1 MVAGEAKELPT
12 ILSLQLLPLFPSYPL
27 LHLLLLLFLLNN
39 IMTADAT
46 SRERPYWNYRGQK
59 APTPKEMTS
68 VCACVCVCVCNGGT
82 WGTRAQRT
90 RNKKIQKCLLIWWQT
105 SLKEKWWQT
114 ERIERD
120 VFGEGWIGP
129 RRMASISIK
138 KSEGLDEQRKTQ
150 ALVIYYT
157 LTWAYGK

>member
-68 VCACVCVCVCNGGT
+68 VCACVCVCVCVCVMGECGGQEP
-82 WGTRAQRT
+82 RELEIKRY
-90 RNKKIQKCLLIWWQT
+90 RNVCSFDDRQ
-105 SLKEKWWQT
+105 
-114 ERIERD
+114 
-120 VFGEGWIGP
+120 V
-129 RRMASISIK
+129 
-138 KSEGLDEQRKTQ
+138 
-150 ALVIYYT
+150 
-157 LTWAYGK
+157 